1 MISNGKCARFGFGL
15 NIYKMKILA
24 HSTQLILL
32 YSSGVVRSCSFNDGM
47 LHVLC
52 RKGKRMY
59 GQWAC
64 FAEKYCSAENWSS
77 VKNALNY

>member
-1 MISNGKCARFGFGL
+1 
-15 NIYKMKILA
+15 MKILA

-52 RKGKRMY
+52 RKWGKMY

-64 FAEKYCSAENWSS
+64 FEKNNVSS
-77 VKNALNY
+77 VFLKLVFC